1 MAELTLDIP
10 LEKREVAGLR
20 LGDTIYLNGIL
31 YTARDEAHIRML
43 EFIYRGGQM
52 PFSLEGGVIFH
63 CGPIVK
69 KKNGKWIVVS
79 AGPTTSSRMNKMQ
92 AEVIENCDIRGVI
105 GKGGMDSD
113 VVKTMDRNKTAY
125 FAMTG
130 GASALMTEK
139 IRKVVD
145 VFWLDLGMAEAVW
158 ALEVKELGPLTV
170 AIVNGRSLYASVEKK
185 VNSNLNRVIQN
196 L

>member
-1 MAELTLDIP
+1 MVELTLEIP
-10 LEKREVAGLR
+10 LEKREIAGLSV
-20 LGDTIYLNGIL
+20 GDTVYLNGVL
-31 YTARDEAHIRML
+31 YTARDKAHWRMIEYL
-43 EFIYRGGQM
+43 SDGGKP

-69 KKNGKWIVVS
+69 KSRGRWTVVS

-92 AEVIENCDIRGVI
+92 AEVIEKCDVRAVV
-105 GKGGMDSD
+105 GKGGMDAD
-113 VVKTMDRNKTAY
+113 VVKAMDRNNTAY
-125 FAMTG
+125 LAMTG

-145 VFWLDLGMAEAVW
+145 VFWLDLGMPEAVW
-158 ALEVKELGPLTV
+158 ALEVQELGPLTV
-170 AIVNGRSLYASVEKK
+170 AIVNGNSLYSEVDKK
-185 VNSNLNRVIQN
+185 VKSNLNTLIQN